1 MLRIISI
8 LIIFSLYSCDENS
21 NNPTSSMKESKI
33 KAQLAN
39 NTAPIAKKVDKALAI
54 HGDTR
59 NDQYYWLN
67 ERGNQDVIDYLN
79 NENTYTDGLLKPLE
93 AKIDALYEEMI
104 GRIEQKDISVPYKDN
119 GYFYLNKYEEGK
131 EYRVYSRKKGSL
143 ESEEEVILDVNK
155 LAKGHSYYAAAGLR
169 VSPNNKILAFG
180 QDTVSRR
187 IYTIRFKDLTTGKM
201 LADEIPQTTGGAV
214 WANDNKT
221 VFYTVKDKSL
231 RSYKIFRHIL
241 GTDSKNDEEIY
252 HEADETFGTFVY
264 KTKSKKYIV
273 IGSFQTL
280 TSEYR
285 VLDANNPMGSF
296 QLFEPRNK
304 AEKLEYGI
312 NHYDDK
318 WYIRTNYKAE
328 NFRLMSTPVTAL
340 GRENWTE
347 VIPHRSDVLLE
358 GVDIFKDFMVVSER
372 TKGITQLNVK
382 PWKGES
388 HYIDFGEDAF
398 VAYTSTNRE
407 FETDEVRIGYQSMS
421 TPNTIYDYDV
431 NTKAFDIKKQTKV
444 LGGFNKEDYVTE
456 RIYADARDGVKVPV
470 SLMYHKNTKIDGT
483 APLMLYGYGSYG
495 NSMDPFFSSS
505 RLSLVDRGFVYAIAH
520 VRGGEELGRQWYENG
535 KLLNKK
541 NTFYDFIDC
550 GEYLLKNNYGDPNRT
565 CAQGGSAGG
574 LLMGAVIN
582 YRPDLFKNVISAV
595 PFVDVITT
603 MLDETIPLT
612 TGEFDEWGNPK
623 DKKYY
628 DYIKEYSPYD
638 NVESKEYPNLLVTTG
653 YHDSQVQYWEPAKW
667 VAKLRDMKK
676 GNQVLMLK
684 TDMEAGHGGASGRFK
699 RFKDTAKEYTFLL
712 DMVGA

>member
-104 GRIEQKDISVPYKDN
+104 DRIEQKDISVPYKDN

>member
-1 MLRIISI
+1 MI
-8 LIIFSLYSCDENS
+8 
-21 NNPTSSMKESKI
+21 ESKI
-33 KAQLAN
+33 VSN
-39 NTAPIAKKVDKALAI
+39 SVGHTPPTAKKIDKALTI

-79 NENTYTDGLLKPLE
+79 NENTYTSGLMDPLQD
-93 AKIDALYEEMI
+93 KIDALYDEMI
-104 GRIEQKDISVPYKDN
+104 GRIEQKDISVPYREN
-119 GYFYLNKYEEGK
+119 GYYYLNKFEEGK
-131 EYRVYSRKKGSL
+131 EYRIYARKKGTL
-143 ESEEEVILDVNK
+143 DATEEIILDVNK
-155 LAKGHSYYAAAGLR
+155 MAEGHSYYAASGLS

-187 IYTIRFKDLTTGKM
+187 IYTIRFKNLETGEM
-201 LADEIPQTTGGAV
+201 LEDEIPQSTGRAV

-221 VFYTVKDKSL
+221 LFYTVKDASL

-241 GTDSKNDEEIY
+241 GTDAKDDVEIFHEE
-252 HEADETFGTFVY
+252 DDTFGTFVY
-264 KTKSKKYIV
+264 KTKSNKYLV

-285 VLDANNPMGSF
+285 VLDADNPMGKF

-312 NHYDDK
+312 NHFRDK

-340 GRENWTE
+340 GKENWKE

-358 GVDIFKDFMVVSER
+358 DVDIFKNFMVVSER
-372 TKGITQLNVK
+372 IKGITQLNVR
-382 PWKGES
+382 PWNGES
-388 HYIDFGEDAF
+388 HYIKFSEDAC

-407 FETDEVRIGYQSMS
+407 FDTDEVRVGYQSMS

-431 NTKAFDIKKQTKV
+431 NSKKLEIKKQTKV
-444 LGGFNKEDYVTE
+444 LGDFKSDDYITE
-456 RIYADARDGVKVPV
+456 RIYADARDGTKVPI
-470 SLMYHKNTKIDGT
+470 SLMYHKNTKKDGT
-483 APLMLYGYGSYG
+483 APLMLYAYGSYG
-495 NSMDPFFSSS
+495 NSMDPYFSSA

-520 VRGGEELGRQWYENG
+520 VRGGEELGRKWYEDG

-541 NTFYDFIDC
+541 NTFFDFIDC
-550 GEYLLKNNYGDPNRT
+550 GEYLLKNNYADPNRT

-574 LLMGAVIN
+574 LLIGAVIN
-582 YRPDLFKNVISAV
+582 YRPDLFKNAIAAV

-699 RFKDTAKEYTFLL
+699 RYKDTAIEYSFLL